1 MTASRVNVY
10 FFLALLL
17 IAGIGVFLILQPFL
31 SAMLVAAILAVFFMK
46 PFEKTR
52 AVLHGSDGWAAFL
65 TCILVALIVVVPLAV
80 VLSLAVNEANS
91 FYHSEQSSGLLEK
104 GSMVV
109 ANLPF
114 LEVAFGD
121 GKGMERLSGSFQ
133 EIGKGAIGILGA
145 AYQSVAGMV
154 LWLFVLFFSLF
165 YFLIDGRRMVGYLM
179 RISPLR
185 DEHEKLLFQKFISIS
200 RATLKGTL
208 IVGIVQGAL
217 GGVAFAI
224 AGVPSPIIWGI
235 FMAILSLIPM
245 VGAGLIWLPA
255 GIILLLSGSVW
266 QGVFLLLFGLGVISV
281 IDNILRPKLVGRDTE
296 MHPLLVFF
304 ATLGGIALFGIS
316 GFLIGPIIV
325 SLFMALTGIY
335 MSEYAAELKEYND
348 NGKV

>member
-1 MTASRVNVY
+1 
-10 FFLALLL
+10 
-17 IAGIGVFLILQPFL
+17 
-31 SAMLVAAILAVFFMK
+31 MK
-46 PFEKTR
+46 PFERMR
-52 AVLHGSDGWAAFL
+52 AVFRGSDGWAAFL
-65 TCILVALIVVVPLAV
+65 TCILVALIVVVPLSV

-91 FYHSEQSSGLLEK
+91 FYHSEQRSGLLEK
-104 GSMVV
+104 GSVV
-109 ANLPF
+109 ATSLPF
-114 LEVAFGD
+114 LDTVFQN
-121 GKGMERLSGSFQ
+121 GKGLERLSGSFQ

-145 AYQSVAGMV
+145 AYQSVVGFV

-208 IVGIVQGAL
+208 IVGIIQGAL

-245 VGAGLIWLPA
+245 VGAGLIWLPT

-304 ATLGGIALFGIS
+304 ATLGGIALFGIP

-325 SLFMALTGIY
+325 SLFMALAGIY
-335 MSEYAAELKEYND
+335 MSEYSADLKEYND